1 MTKRFPV
8 LLASLLA
15 VSSVSAPLQ
24 VLAQE
29 AQPLDRIAAVV
40 DERGT
45 AVHAQFV
52 VSMVAVLPDAGN
64 AALGGGVVG
73 HSVPLHVLRIAWTTT
88 VCVAVRT
95 APPELPL
102 IIVSPDS
109 AIA

>member
-40 DERGT
+40 D
-45 AVHAQFV
+45 
-52 VSMVAVLPDAGN
+52 
-64 AALGGGVVG
+64 
-73 HSVPLHVLRIAWTTT
+73 
-88 VCVAVRT
+88 
-95 APPELPL
+95 
-102 IIVSPDS
+102 
-109 AIA
+109 